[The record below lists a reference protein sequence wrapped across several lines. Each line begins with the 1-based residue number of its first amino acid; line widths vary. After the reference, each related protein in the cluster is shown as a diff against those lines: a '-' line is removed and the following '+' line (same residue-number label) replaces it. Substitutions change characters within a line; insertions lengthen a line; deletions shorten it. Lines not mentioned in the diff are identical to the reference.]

1 MAQPSNLAGASHGGS
16 SSLQITEAG
25 ASPGITGAPPR
36 SDSLE
41 DAQQQVICHAYAL
54 EARAHAQHAHAG
66 GQASCAVPAVVG
78 AGPPQEIMARLGCA
92 RLVLQCSNGQPGHE
106 MASRMQAKAV
116 LDLMKRSAKAILKMD
131 PEACAK
137 VTALVASSAWHPG
150 DMEEIM
156 SLLAPP
162 PGAKAS
168 RHRSLHPTFG
178 FTSQPQSGS
187 P

>member
-36 SDSLE
+36 SESLE
-41 DAQQQVICHAYAL
+41 EAQQQVICHASVS
-54 EARAHAQHAHAG
+54 EAPAHAQHAHAG
-66 GQASCAVPAVVG
+66 GQAFCAVLGVVG

-92 RLVLQCSNGQPGHE
+92 RLVLQCSNGKPGHE
-106 MASRMQAKAV
+106 MASRMQAEAV
-116 LDLMKRSAKAILKMD
+116 LDLMKRSAKAILKMG
-131 PEACAK
+131 PEARAK

-156 SLLAPP
+156 SRLAPP
-162 PGAKAS
+162 PGEVAAHHSMHKFTPDI
-168 RHRSLHPTFG
+168 LHY
-178 FTSQPQSGS
+178 FTAA
-187 P
+187 